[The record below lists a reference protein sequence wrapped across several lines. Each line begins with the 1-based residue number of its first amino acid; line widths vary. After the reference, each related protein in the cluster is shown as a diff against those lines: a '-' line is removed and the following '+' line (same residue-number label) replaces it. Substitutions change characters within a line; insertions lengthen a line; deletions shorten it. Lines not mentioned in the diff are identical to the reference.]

1 MARRAVPIFKTKLVE
16 NVRDVRDN
24 DFYSSLEEAIEVE
37 NKNDFADI
45 LREID
50 LFSLC
55 WFADVTIL
63 PLHSAHH
70 LPFTVLCFVVKKNS
84 KHQMLLPHETRRRW
98 APCGWHICQL

>member
-1 MARRAVPIFKTKLVE
+1 MARRAVPIFKTELVE

-37 NKNDFADI
+37 NKNDLADI

-70 LPFTVLCFVVKKNS
+70 LPCYVLLNKK
-84 KHQMLLPHETRRRW
+84 KQQT
-98 APCGWHICQL
+98 